1 MFKGPTLAFV
11 CAIASVLGGTCDAAI
26 LAAGTN
32 IEVRLASAT
41 GTRISHPGDE
51 LRATLLP
58 RFMSVTD

>member
-1 MFKGPTLAFV
+1 MFKGPTLALV

-32 IEVRLASAT
+32 IEVRLPALPEPAF
-41 GTRISHPGDE
+41 RIPAMNCAPSS
-51 LRATLLP
+51 LP